1 MKYRGWMV
9 LVVLYIFLL
18 GVKFDFVSIKSAYV
32 RNYFADILCLP
43 ILLSVSTLLIRY
55 VKRAATFK
63 LSILQICFVFLYIS
77 IVFEFVLPHFST
89 KFTYDIF
96 DIFAYGLGGIIFYFF
111 QDQLIEYIFVGRNW
125 LIR

>member
-18 GVKFDFVSIKSAYV
+18 GVKFDFISIKIAYV

-63 LSILQICFVFLYIS
+63 LSILHICFVFLYIS

-111 QDQLIEYIFVGRNW
+111 QDQLIE
-125 LIR
+125 